1 MQQQETDSLSE
12 QIAKHIGEQIIS
24 GELVEGER
32 IQELRIA
39 KELDVSRGSV
49 REALLLLERTH
60 LIEIFPRR
68 GAIVS
73 EMSAQQV
80 RAMFDTCSLLL
91 GQIVQRIA
99 ETWRHHEIEQLQKL
113 MEQIEAEYR
122 QGHTEKF
129 YDLIFQTLAQQ
140 QDMVANLYLMKFYQE
155 LLPSLRR
162 SYFLTLNTSRRELQ
176 ESFDLFKLVIDAIL
190 IRKSQQASLFMDDF
204 CRHLRNLVLESLTR
218 MKQIE
223 LAWARRSR
231 R

>member
-1 MQQQETDSLSE
+1 MQPQEADSLSE
-12 QIAKHIGEQIIS
+12 QIAKHISEQIIR

-32 IQELRIA
+32 IQELRISA
-39 KELDVSRGSV
+39 ELDVSRGSV
-49 REALLLLERTH
+49 REALLILERTQ

-73 EMSAQQV
+73 EMSALQV
-80 RAMFDTCSLLL
+80 RALFDMASLLL
-91 GQIVQRIA
+91 GQIVQRVS
-99 ETWRHHEIEQLQKL
+99 ETWRSYEAERIQLLLEQLS
-113 MEQIEAEYR
+113 IETR
-122 QGHTEKF
+122 QGNAEKF
-129 YDLIFQTLAQQ
+129 YDLIFQAMARQHE
-140 QDMVANLYLMKFYQE
+140 MVGNAYLMRYYQE

-162 SYFLTLNTSRRELQ
+162 SYFLTLNISRRELQ
-176 ESFDLFKLVIDAIL
+176 ESFELFKMVSDAIL
-190 IRKSQQASLFMDDF
+190 IRKAQQATLFMEDF

>member
-1 MQQQETDSLSE
+1 MNLEETESLSE
-12 QIAKHIGEQIIS
+12 QIVKYISEQIIS

-80 RAMFDTCSLLL
+80 KALFDTNMMLL
-91 GQIVQRIA
+91 GHIVQRIS
-99 ETWRHHEIEQLQKL
+99 ETWRAHEADQLQLLLEQLLEHVKAGD
-113 MEQIEAEYR
+113 I
-122 QGHTEKF
+122 EKF
-129 YDLIFQTLAQQ
+129 YDAIFQYLAEQ
-140 QDMVANLYLMKFYQE
+140 QDMVGNPYLMKFYKE

-162 SYFLTLNTSRRELQ
+162 SYFLTLNTSKRELQ
-176 ESFDLFKLVIDAIL
+176 EAFVLFKLVTDAIL
-190 IRKSQQASLFMDDF
+190 IRKSQQAALFMEDF

>member
-1 MQQQETDSLSE
+1 MALEEAHSLSE
-12 QIAKHIGEQIIS
+12 QIAKHISEQIIR

-39 KELDVSRGSV
+39 SELDVSRGSV
-49 REALLLLERTH
+49 REALLLLERTQ

-73 EMSAQQV
+73 EMSALQV
-80 RAMFDTCSLLL
+80 RALFDMTLLLL
-91 GQIVQRIA
+91 GQMDHRMA
-99 ETWRHHEIEQLQKL
+99 ETWRSHEAERIQLLLEQLD
-113 MEQIEAEYR
+113 AETR

-129 YDLIFQTLAQQ
+129 YDLIFQGMAQQ
-140 QDMVANLYLMKFYQE
+140 HEMVGNPYLMRYYQE

-162 SYFLTLNTSRRELQ
+162 SYFLTLNISRRELQ
-176 ESFDLFKLVIDAIL
+176 ESFDLFKLVTEAIL
-190 IRKSQQASLFMDDF
+190 IRKSHQATLFMEDF

>member
-80 RAMFDTCSLLL
+80 RALFDTCSLLL

-122 QGHTEKF
+122 QSHTEKF
-129 YDLIFQTLAQQ
+129 YDLIFQTLARQ

>member
-1 MQQQETDSLSE
+1 MALEEAQSLSE
-12 QIAKHIGEQIIS
+12 QIAKHISEQIIR

-39 KELDVSRGSV
+39 AELDVSRGSV
-49 REALLLLERTH
+49 REALLLLERTQ
-60 LIEIFPRR
+60 LIEIYPRR

-73 EMSAQQV
+73 EMSALQV
-80 RAMFDTCSLLL
+80 RALFDITSLLL
-91 GQIVQRIA
+91 GQMVHRMA
-99 ETWRHHEIEQLQKL
+99 ETWRSHEAERIQLLLEQLD
-113 MEQIEAEYR
+113 AETR

-129 YDLIFQTLAQQ
+129 YDLIFQGMAQQ
-140 QDMVANLYLMKFYQE
+140 HEMVGNPYLMRYYQE
-155 LLPSLRR
+155 LLPCLRR
-162 SYFLTLNTSRRELQ
+162 SYFLTLNISRRELQ
-176 ESFDLFKLVIDAIL
+176 ESFDLFKLVTEAIL
-190 IRKSQQASLFMDDF
+190 IRKTHQAALFMEDF

>member
-1 MQQQETDSLSE
+1 MNLEETESLSE
-12 QIAKHIGEQIIS
+12 QIVKYISEQIIS

-80 RAMFDTCSLLL
+80 KALFDTNMMLL
-91 GQIVQRIA
+91 GHIVQRIS
-99 ETWRHHEIEQLQKL
+99 ETWRAHEADQLQLLLEQLLEHVKVGD
-113 MEQIEAEYR
+113 I
-122 QGHTEKF
+122 EKF
-129 YDLIFQTLAQQ
+129 YDAIFQYLAEQ
-140 QDMVANLYLMKFYQE
+140 QDMVGNPYLMKFYKE

-162 SYFLTLNTSRRELQ
+162 SYFLTLNTSKRELQ
-176 ESFDLFKLVIDAIL
+176 EAFALFKLVTDAIL
-190 IRKSQQASLFMDDF
+190 IRKSQQAALFMEDF

>member
-1 MQQQETDSLSE
+1 MQQQESESLSE
-12 QIAKHIGEQIIS
+12 QIARHIAEQIIS
-24 GELVEGER
+24 GDLVEGER

-80 RAMFDTCSLLL
+80 RALFDTCSLLL

-129 YDLIFQTLAQQ
+129 YDLIFQYLAQQ
-140 QDMVANLYLMKFYQE
+140 PDMVANLYLMKFYQE